1 MFYNLEYIT
10 YICIGH
16 GISYFKYYLYQD
28 YYEPKRFD
36 KLLIPNSPKLISV
49 SLKFGWKDENLIKFN
64 LPRWDK
70 YNIVN
75 KSLIDSDIIQ
85 SKSIFIMFTWRELEK
100 NRKISSYYINNIMKL
115 LNNEELIDNLLKRN
129 ITLYFTLHHQLFK
142 YRKKFKDINNIK
154 YIEENDV
161 GECLSK
167 TNLLL
172 SDYSSIIFDMIYRQ
186 KPYIIFIPDANDP
199 NLKKIYKKNCYDVIK
214 KFKSNYFRF
223 ENIFF
228 DINSTVNKINYY
240 IDNKFELDP
249 RLKKFYDDF
258 NFTHE
263 NTINKFINYLLK
275 I

>member
-115 LNNEELIDNLLKRN
+115 LNNEELNNNLLKRN

>member
-49 SLKFGWKDENLIKFN
+49 PLKFGWKDENLIKFN